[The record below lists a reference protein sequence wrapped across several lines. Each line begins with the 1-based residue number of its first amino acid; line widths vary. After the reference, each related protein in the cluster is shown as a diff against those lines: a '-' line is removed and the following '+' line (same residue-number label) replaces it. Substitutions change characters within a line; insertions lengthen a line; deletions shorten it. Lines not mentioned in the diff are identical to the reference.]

1 MATATRP
8 TRHLHRFD
16 SLIVPHDLSGVADR
30 ALPIIG
36 RLARR
41 GGLGVR
47 LVTTASPG
55 LDPTLDRR
63 ELASHSRR
71 IYGCPVTPVV
81 LESNEPAKDLAEFA
95 GRYPSALICLAT
107 HGRTAIGELVVGSMT
122 DDVLHHHSGP
132 VLVVGPRVD
141 HDALLSDNLLVCID
155 KFALESSLLE
165 VAHAWQS
172 TFGGR
177 VELFE
182 AVVGMASTGRPA
194 PTAELRQAHSLNPTA
209 ATTVVESHDPVRA
222 ILDAASASNSVIALA
237 SHLRRGLD
245 RAVLGSV
252 AWEVVRWSPTPV
264 LVVPGELCGAGVGG
278 ASERREGADRDCGPH
293 RDGRDR
299 RPVPDVEDGGH
310 VGCGAGQDRGEHE

>member
-1 MATATRP
+1 
-8 TRHLHRFD
+8 
-16 SLIVPHDLSGVADR
+16 
-30 ALPIIG
+30 
-36 RLARR
+36 
-41 GGLGVR
+41 
-47 LVTTASPG
+47 
-55 LDPTLDRR
+55 
-63 ELASHSRR
+63 
-71 IYGCPVTPVV
+71 
-81 LESNEPAKDLAEFA
+81 
-95 GRYPSALICLAT
+95 
-107 HGRTAIGELVVGSMT
+107 
-122 DDVLHHHSGP
+122 LHHHSGP

-264 LVVPGELCGAGVGG
+264 LVVPG
-278 ASERREGADRDCGPH
+278 
-293 RDGRDR
+293 
-299 RPVPDVEDGGH
+299 
-310 VGCGAGQDRGEHE
+310 